1 MLFHMVGGKSSNNP
15 QSKDLILQLV
25 QRLYNI
31 ELKMS

>member
-1 MLFHMVGGKSSNNP
+1 MLFPMVGGKSSYNP

-31 ELKMS
+31 ELKLN